1 MNKILILF
9 AHPKFEESRAN
20 TILVNAVKN
29 LDGVTFHDLYENYP
43 ASNIDVDAEQAL
55 LKEHDII
62 IWHHPIYWYSCPP
75 LMKQWID
82 EVLEYN
88 WAYGSKGNELVGK
101 TCMSVVT
108 TGGVKETYVKDGY
121 HGDTLRQFMKPFEKT
136 MKICKM
142 NYLPPFSVMG
152 VKRLSEGDLSKEA
165 KRYVKLIEMLRNTDT
180 FEHIDEVDFINDI
193 PELKIN

>member
-1 MNKILILF
+1 MKKILILF

-20 TILVNAVKN
+20 SILVNAVKD
-29 LDGVTFHDLYENYP
+29 LEGVTFRDLYESYP
-43 ASNIDVDAEQAL
+43 AANIDVDIEQAL
-55 LKEHDII
+55 LKEHDVI

-88 WAYGSKGNELVGK
+88 WAYGSNGNELKGK
-101 TCMSVVT
+101 TCLSVVT
-108 TGGVKETYVKDGY
+108 TGGVKETYKKTGY
-121 HGDTLRQFMKPFEKT
+121 HGDTLRQFMKPFEQIIR
-136 MKICKM
+136 ICKM

-152 VKRLSEGDLSKEA
+152 VKKLSDEDLMKEA
-165 KRYVKLIEMLRNTDT
+165 KQYIKLIELLKQDNS
-180 FEHIDEVDFINDI
+180 INYLNEVDCINDI